1 MDIQLPQIF
10 FQLVNFS
17 VVVGGITYLLYK
29 PVQRVL
35 DERADRVE
43 EAARAAEETVSEKEK
58 LAQLK
63 LKAQRDAKREAGELL
78 DEARKEAVRVR
89 EEMIARARQEAQAD
103 VQKAKA
109 EWQTEK
115 QRMLS
120 KLNDEL
126 VDAVIAVSGKLLSE
140 KLDAKKDAAL
150 INRELESVLKHI

>member
-1 MDIQLPQIF
+1 MDIQLPQIL
-10 FQLVNFS
+10 FQLINFS

-43 EAARAAEETVSEKEK
+43 EATKAAEETASEKDK

-63 LKAQRDAKREAGELL
+63 AKAQKDAKREASELL

-89 EEMIARARQEAQAD
+89 EDMVARARQEAQAD

-109 EWQTEK
+109 EWQVEK
-115 QRMLS
+115 QRMIA

-126 VDAVIAVSGKLLSE
+126 VDAVVAVSGKLLSE
-140 KLDAKKDAAL
+140 KLDAKKDATL
-150 INRELESVLKHI
+150 INRELDAVLKHI